1 MFPTSLI
8 STVVNPDV
16 QAGKP
21 EATLHTFL
29 SHPHSQA
36 TQSLVSLTSPMSLM
50 PICFCPSFQLS
61 SLSFSQSHPPTLSP
75 LVWTLQWPP
84 HWFLCFSGSST
95 PIPPLFSTL
104 SSPSTAP
111 AACTALLLTPNITT
125 SVLGKQIVPPTTG
138 PLHKLVSLLRDFFPP
153 PWPH

>member
-8 STVVNPDV
+8 STVVNPGV
-16 QAGKP
+16 QAWKP
-21 EATLHTFL
+21 EAALHTFL

-36 TQSLVSLTSPMSLM
+36 TQNLVSLTSHTSLV

-61 SLSFSQSHPPTLSP
+61 CLSFSPSQPPTYHLCN
-75 LVWTLQWPP
+75 VWTLQWPP

-104 SSPSTAP
+104 SSPSSSP
-111 AACTALLLTPNITT
+111 AAGTTLLLTPNITT
-125 SVLGKQIVPPTTG
+125 SVLGKQIVPPPTG

-153 PWPH
+153 P